1 MVIDEDAVFV
11 MVPKMDE
18 REPAAVEQGFDQPE
32 QETEP
37 CSVPCDPVALT
48 AFFQEADCVHAA
60 VSDLLIALR
69 QPVDQITAWGLIPF
83 AIVLTRFNTS
93 VRGDTSVE
101 GIRGDRY

>member
-1 MVIDEDAVFV
+1 MDEGAVFV

-18 REPAAVEQGFDQPE
+18 REPAAVEQGFDQAE
-32 QETEP
+32 QGIAP

-60 VSDLLIALR
+60 LSDLLFVWL
-69 QPVDQITAWGLIPF
+69 QPVDQMTAWTLIPL

-93 VRGDTSVE
+93 VRGDT
-101 GIRGDRY
+101 R